1 MRSALFAAAL
11 ALAAPVAAIPP
22 IMTPPPPAAPP
33 ALTVVI
39 RVEGLS
45 SALFERYRGGFTGGL
60 ARAAGGTA
68 FTLADGS
75 GPIFSAERS
84 LASLLKQGRPGSRML
99 VVAGSDATLAA
110 LGDPQAD
117 QRWLFRGSGFE
128 QQTAAPAPPV
138 AAAGNATIAKA
149 INTAQQA
156 LVAPP
161 SCAAPPLT
169 PSDRRFVRPAGDV
182 AAFVASP
189 QMDGSTLAF
198 AAAMAQDLGLGATS
212 RTADVLAIGLG
223 ATAAVVSAHG
233 DQSQD
238 LCLSLL
244 SLDRDLGDYFAF
256 LDRSNVD
263 YAVVLAGSGT
273 GTAPLLFWRKGWTAA
288 TAPGA
293 AKAADLAPT
302 LATMLG
308 APTVAVA
315 GGACLDGLPG
325 VICPTR

>member
-60 ARAAGGTA
+60 ARTAGGTA

-75 GPIFSAERS
+75 GPIFSGERS
-84 LASLLKQGRPGSRML
+84 LADLLKQGRPGSRML

-117 QRWLFRGSGFE
+117 HRWLFRGRGFE
-128 QQTAAPAPPV
+128 QQTAAPALPV
-138 AAAGNATIAKA
+138 AAAANSTIARA
-149 INTAQQA
+149 IGTAQQP

-182 AAFVASP
+182 GAFVASP

-198 AAAMAQDLGLGATS
+198 AAAMARDMRLGSTS
-212 RTADVLAIGLG
+212 RTADVVAIGLG
-223 ATAAVVSAHG
+223 ATAAVAAAHG
-233 DQSQD
+233 QDSQD

-256 LDRSNVD
+256 LDRSNLD
-263 YAVVLAGSGT
+263 YAVVLAGSGS
-273 GTAPLLFWRKGWTAA
+273 GTAPLLFWRKDWTAA
-288 TAPGA
+288 TVPGP

-308 APTVAVA
+308 APTAAV
-315 GGACLDGLPG
+315 GGGTCLTGLPG
-325 VICPTR
+325 VICPAR